1 MTKCRKYLERLLK
14 KAALPKGPD
23 ERIFLQRHLSDF
35 ADTCRDKVIL
45 DAGAGGCQYAYLF
58 KDKNKY
64 ESCDLEKGFHTGIE
78 HDIVS
83 TIYNIPRSACYYDIV
98 LMLQVLE
105 HLEFPVEAL
114 KEIRR
119 ITKDNGVLFIS
130 VPQAAGD
137 HYAPDH
143 YFNYTQYGLKSVLR
157 QAGFETIDLYR
168 LDGMF
173 RYVGNRMQKLGSIV
187 YYQYSENRLFV
198 KVGCL
203 TFMSLCF
210 WIGFLISKLDF
221 MDHRRHY
228 CIGIIAIAQKRK

>member
-1 MTKCRKYLERLLK
+1 M
-14 KAALPKGPD
+14 PKGPD
-23 ERIFLQRHLSDF
+23 ERTFLQRYLADF

-45 DAGAGGCQYAYLF
+45 DAGAGECQYADLF
-58 KDKNKY
+58 KKHNKY
-64 ESCDLEKGFHTGIE
+64 ESCDLESGFHAGVA

-83 TIYNIPRSACYYDIV
+83 TIYQIPRSAGYYDVV

-105 HLEFPVEAL
+105 HLEYPVKAL
-114 KEIRR
+114 EEIHR
-119 ITKDNGVLFIS
+119 ITKDDGLLFLS

-137 HYAPDH
+137 HFAPEH

-157 QAGFETIDLYR
+157 RAGFEIKELYR

-187 YYQYSENRLFV
+187 YRQYCEKKWFV
-198 KVGCL
+198 KIGCL
-203 TFMSLCF
+203 MFMSLCH
-210 WIGFLISKLDF
+210 WVGFLISKLDF

-228 CIGIIAIAQKRK
+228 CVGIIAISQKRT